1 MGLDETIINAANLW
15 NLNIKTI
22 VKDKEIAGSP
32 ERCEFGFVVQDSNND
47 LFVIESLLHE
57 EVGHKR
63 NIISTL
69 NFFSEQRVKEIQP
82 YLSDVRGEY
91 ILHHENRFWQLI
103 PFIDG
108 VSLDR
113 PNYVFD
119 KWRGKVL
126 ADFLIQLRAKSAG
139 VPNFS
144 TFHSFS
150 IKKYI
155 YTLLVQ
161 IKKYEAALFT
171 EIQPIVEFLEKR
183 FMEVHDKFPKAFCH
197 GDYHSL
203 NIIWSSDGINAVI
216 DWEFLGYKPEIYDA
230 ANMIGCIGVE
240 APESLTHDFVG
251 DFIFYLK
258 HAQIMSGMSW
268 EYILEFVIALRF
280 AWLSEWLRHKDRE
293 MIKLETTYMK
303 LLKHNSGDFQDAW
316 RV

>member
-1 MGLDETIINAANLW
+1 MRLDETIISAASLW
-15 NLNIKTI
+15 NLDIKTI

-32 ERCEFGFVVQDSNND
+32 ERCEFRFVVQDRD
-47 LFVIESLLHE
+47 DRLYVIESLLHE
-57 EVGHKR
+57 EVSHKR
-63 NIISTL
+63 NIINTL
-69 NFFSEQRVKEIQP
+69 NFLLEQGMKEIQP
-82 YLSDVRGEY
+82 YLSNTKGEF
-91 ILHHENRFWQLI
+91 ILHHEDRFWQVI
-103 PFIDG
+103 PYVDG
-108 VSLDR
+108 ITLDR
-113 PNYVFD
+113 PSYVFD

-126 ADFLIQLRAKSAG
+126 ADFLVQLKAKSNR

-144 TFHSFS
+144 TTRGFS

-155 YTLLVQ
+155 YTLLGQ
-161 IKKYEAALFT
+161 IKEYESALFM
-171 EIQPIVEFLEKR
+171 EIQPVVEFLEKY
-183 FMEVHDKFPKAFCH
+183 FMGIHDKFQKAFCH

-203 NIIWSSDGINAVI
+203 NIIWSPDGINAVI

-240 APESLTHDFVG
+240 APESLIHDFVG

-258 HAQIMSGMSW
+258 KAEIMSPMSW

-280 AWLSEWLRHKDRE
+280 AWLSEWLRHNDRE

-303 LLKHNSGDFQDAW
+303 LLTNNSGDLQDAW